1 LSTYKRPLNLSAV
14 AKADDALYRSHV
26 GDPRPN
32 AMFDAAGNR
41 LPLDSDN
48 PSQAGLR
55 EEWGNLYLANGGELQ
70 GTPTAPKQPVDTPC
84 ATCPPKI
91 AHLTVTV
98 HWTPMRAPI
107 KGAVVAIDGPI
118 ATSAL
123 TDEFGQAHF
132 MSIPAGGYSIEASY
146 DSGHSL
152 ATLAKSKVGSASWAY
167 DSARSPYP
175 SGANKCNLFVYEM
188 ANQASLPV
196 PKRERFSLSSF
207 ARVWFPPLAGEWA
220 DPATDVGAWAAVK
233 DPRPGDVIAEAHDY
247 ADATGH
253 VGILGDPDPTGMSR
267 SVPPGV
273 HEQVSLDL
281 RRVTIS
287 AGGDEVLRND
297 WGWRSG
303 QKPSFKR
310 YK

>member
-1 LSTYKRPLNLSAV
+1 MSTYKRPLNSSAV
-14 AKADDALYRSHV
+14 AKADDALYRNHA

-32 AMFDAAGNR
+32 ALFDAAGNR
-41 LPLDSDN
+41 LPLDPDD

-55 EEWGNLYLANGGELQ
+55 KEWGNLYLANGGELQ
-70 GTPTAPKQPVDTPC
+70 GPPTSPKQPVDTPC

-98 HWTPMRAPI
+98 YWTPMRAPI
-107 KGAVVAIDGPI
+107 KGAVVSIDGPT
-118 ATSAL
+118 AASAA

-132 MSIPAGGYSIEASY
+132 MSIPPGDYSIEASY
-146 DSGHSL
+146 DSGHPL
-152 ATLAKSKVGSASWAY
+152 AILAKSKVGSTSWAY
-167 DSARSPYP
+167 NSARPPYP

-188 ANQASLPV
+188 ANGASATV
-196 PKRERFSLSSF
+196 PKRERFSWSRG
-207 ARVWFPPLAGEWA
+207 AWVWYPPLAGEWA
-220 DPATDVGAWAAVK
+220 DPGTAVGTWAAVK

-253 VGILGDPDPTGMSR
+253 VGILGDPDPIGVSQ

-281 RRVTIS
+281 QRVTIS

-303 QKPSFKR
+303 QHPSFKR
-310 YK
+310 Y